1 MPQCG
6 PPHVAAKLPNHLVVA
21 SSGADSTGRPGLVS
35 SLACAYI
42 ALIPTPSMAF
52 NVRLEDV
59 ENPATQ
65 SGVLAATEHRW
76 DDAEKQFRIVLSED
90 PNSASAWSNLGNVH
104 LSKSRPNEAFSDFSE
119 AIRLAPSAPVPYLNR
134 ALAEEQLGVDAD
146 EQGQHQLAQEQYAGA
161 VKDCNLAIERDSK
174 EFAAWFNKG
183 NALARLQDYGG
194 ALESYRTAADL
205 APGIAGYRLREAELM
220 FQEDRVADADR
231 LLRTVVRK
239 NPTYAEAHA
248 ALTAVQW
255 QLGQA
260 GKAEEH
266 FAIATAID
274 SRWKRVSYI
283 HTQTRWPPK
292 LYAAMEKFLSI
303 VPG

>member
-1 MPQCG
+1 MALFPT
-6 PPHVAAKLPNHLVVA
+6 AA
-21 SSGADSTGRPGLVS
+21 GA
-35 SLACAYI
+35 Y
-42 ALIPTPSMAF
+42 

-59 ENPATQ
+59 ENENLQ

-76 DDAEKQFRIVLSED
+76 DDAEKQFRIVLEQEPD
-90 PNSASAWSNLGNVH
+90 SASAWSNLGNVH
-104 LSKSRPNEAFSDFSE
+104 LSKGRPQEAYRDFTE
-119 AIRLAPSAPVPYLNR
+119 AIRLAPTAPVPYLNR
-134 ALAEEQLGVDAD
+134 ALAEEQLGVDA
-146 EQGQHQLAQEQYAGA
+146 EQQDQHQHALSQYSSA
-161 VKDCNLAIERDSK
+161 VKDCNDAIERDPK
-174 EFAAWFNKG
+174 EFAAWYNKG
-183 NALARLQDYGG
+183 NALARLQDYAG

-260 GKAEEH
+260 AKAEEH

-274 SRWKRVSYI
+274 SRWKRTSYI
-283 HTQTRWPPK
+283 QSQTRWPPK
-292 LYAAMEKFLSI
+292 LYVAMEKFLSI